1 MWAHLG
7 VRVGEEV
14 ARLATEAAGAVAE
27 ADQRDRGRW
36 AVPEGA
42 VPAILV
48 VEVDGVLVRERG
60 AWHEAKVAR
69 VAPLGPATRTDPESG
84 REQLALGP
92 SSYAIGYEDADASW
106 ARAAREAYRRGLGRG
121 VGTVV
126 VLADG
131 ADWIWRQGRTQLAP
145 PGVAVVEIV
154 DFFHAHPGGT
164 RHLEPIRKP

>member
-1 MWAHLG
+1 MAFG
-7 VRVGEEV
+7 QREPGP
-14 ARLATEAAGAVAE
+14 AGEAASAC
-27 ADQRDRGRW
+27 
-36 AVPEGA
+36 
-42 VPAILV
+42 LV